1 MRRQDIE
8 TPDDHDGESATLVVA
23 EATSADLEAARPDRQ
38 HLVEISVNERAVSVD
53 GPHSTGFAIKE
64 AAIAQGVPIELDFVL
79 SEEEPGGRTRIIGD
93 EERVIVHPKARFH
106 AVAPDD
112 NS

>member
-1 MRRQDIE
+1 MDSIQAVE
-8 TPDDHDGESATLVVA
+8 PG
-23 EATSADLEAARPDRQ
+23 RPEPGH
-38 HLVEISVNERAVSVD
+38 HLVEITVNERPVTVE
-53 GPHSTGFAIKE
+53 GPRVRGLQIKE

-79 SEEEPGGRTRIIGD
+79 SEELEQGRTKIIGD
-93 EERVIVHPKARFH
+93 PDVVTVTEHSRFD